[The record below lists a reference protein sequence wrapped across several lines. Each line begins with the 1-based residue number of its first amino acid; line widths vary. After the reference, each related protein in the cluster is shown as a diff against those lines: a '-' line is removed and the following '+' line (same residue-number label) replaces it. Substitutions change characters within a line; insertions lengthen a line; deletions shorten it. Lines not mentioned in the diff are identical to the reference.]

1 MDPACL
7 RYAASVKCQANTQMY
22 DDPVARPVSIHGPHT
37 LLVRP
42 LVRTGRRACHPE
54 YCLSKSRL
62 WTCKGLQL
70 FP

>member
-7 RYAASVKCQANTQMY
+7 CYAASMKCQAETQTLN
-22 DDPVARPVSIHGPHT
+22 DLVALPVGFHGPHT

-54 YCLSKSRL
+54 YCLSNSSL
-62 WTCKGLQL
+62 
-70 FP
+70 